1 MTGNELNVWVF
12 VRIKIIVDSKDKF
25 IAVKKLLLFLVFSPP
40 VLSYNITSRIAN
52 GSDVSGTR
60 LANDFS
66 SFGSLFKDNGVT
78 YNGPYCGATFIND
91 QWVMTAAHCFYGNDN
106 AMLYMR
112 VAYQL
117 RDKSNYLSSTIS
129 KPRALEFYYPDNYI
143 NSESFGLPNDIAL
156 IKLETSASGASDH
169 SSLFDLS
176 AAGIALPLDGNYIA
190 IGHGDTEA
198 TKTTNM
204 LQETS
209 MTKTT
214 TTNCNN
220 AFRPNVTDNQLCFTG
235 ALSGAYRNGACSGD
249 SGGPVYRS
257 NGGSFIQVGVTSF
270 GPEGACGVT
279 GGTEIT
285 SVYTK
290 IHAYKSWIDSVMAG
304 SVTPKAYVKT
314 VNGQRQLVKNT
325 QTPAA
330 KSDDGGSLGFIPLL
344 LSLLLISY
352 RRFTCG
358 TRKLI

>member
-1 MTGNELNVWVF
+1 MTSNELKVWVF
-12 VRIKIIVDSKDKF
+12 VRIKIIVDSKDRV
-25 IAVKKLLLFLVFSPP
+25 IAVKKLLLLLAFSSP
-40 VLSYNITSRIAN
+40 VLSDTISSRIAN

-78 YNGPYCGATFIND
+78 YSGPYCGATFIND

-106 AMLYMR
+106 TMLYMR

-117 RDKSNYLSSTIS
+117 RDKSNYVSSTIS
-129 KPRALEFYYPDNYI
+129 KPRALEFYYPDDYI
-143 NSESFGLPNDIAL
+143 DSESFGLPNDIAL

-176 AAGIALPLDGNYIA
+176 AVGIALPLDGNYIA
-190 IGHGDTEA
+190 IGHGNTEA
-198 TKTTNM
+198 TKTTNI

-209 MTKTT
+209 LTKTNT
-214 TTNCNN
+214 ADCNN
-220 AFRPNVTDNQLCFTG
+220 AFKPNVTGNQLCFAG
-235 ALSGAYRNGACSGD
+235 ALSGAYRNAACLGD
-249 SGGPVYRS
+249 SGGPVYRN

-279 GGTEIT
+279 SGTDIT

-325 QTPAA
+325 PAT
-330 KSDDGGSLGFIPLL
+330 SDDGGSLGFIPLL